1 MEYRITG
8 LDAREFAHLAGLSDA
23 ELARHRAVRYV
34 CDAKPGFPCR
44 VTLEDAEPGDE
55 VLLVNYEHQPADSP
69 YRASHAIYIRTGR
82 RNRFDD
88 VNTIPGALRDRLLSV
103 RAFDVKGFIVDAD
116 VDRRPR
122 SRRRDRSLL
131 HRPARGLPP
140 RPLRPPGVFRRAHR
154 PLLNVAVSMSENGE
168 PGPLAGWIMPPCC
181 STPTSVTARC
191 SPTTRAS
198 TGASS
203 WACRTTRVYCRPVC
217 TARTPHRE
225 NCRYFPSAAAAEAG
239 GFRPCLR
246 CRPELAPG
254 YATVDA
260 NRRLAQ
266 SAAGLIEDGRL
277 TDARL
282 PDVAGALGVT
292 DRHLRRVFQEEF
304 GVSPIEY
311 AQTQRLLLAKRLLTD
326 TDMAVLDVAMA
337 SGFASLRRFN
347 HLFRTRYR
355 LTPAELRR
363 RSPAR
368 APGDRLSFDLAYRP
382 PYDWEAM
389 LAFLEYRAIAGVEAV
404 AKRAYLRSMRL
415 GPHRHGGDAA
425 GESRVGWITVAPSKR
440 RSALRVTV
448 SASLAGV
455 IPQLLAR
462 VKHLFDLACHPD
474 EIATTLGKLAEA
486 HPGLRL
492 PGAVDGFEVA
502 VRAILGQQVTVKAAS
517 TIAARFAAAFGEPID
532 TPHAAITALFPTPAA
547 IAALEPSEIAK
558 HGIIASRARAIVALA
573 QAVDGG
579 RIRLEPSAP
588 VEATVA
594 ALEELPGIGPWT
606 AQYIAMRALAWP
618 DAFPHPDVAVLKA
631 MKRKGA
637 AAARPR
643 RVVASLAR
651 LRRSAPV
658 EIPGEPGNDPL
669 CPLRIPARHHHRHRQ
684 RRQASW
690 SIDFVDAKYARRID
704 RRLDR
709 GSEVFAAARMH
720 PAARR
725 VLRRQAARLRPAAGA
740 ARHFVPGARVE

>member
-1 MEYRITG
+1 MLLDSNQCYRALLTH
-8 LDAREFAHLAGLSDA
+8 DARFD
-23 ELARHRAVRYV
+23 
-34 CDAKPGFPCR
+34 
-44 VTLEDAEPGDE
+44 
-55 VLLVNYEHQPADSP
+55 
-69 YRASHAIYIRTGR
+69 GR
-82 RNRFDD
+82 FF
-88 VNTIPGALRDRLLSV
+88 V
-103 RAFDVKGFIVDAD
+103 
-116 VDRRPR
+116 
-122 SRRRDRSLL
+122 
-131 HRPARGLPP
+131 
-140 RPLRPPGVFRRAHR
+140 GV
-154 PLLNVAVSMSENGE
+154 S
-168 PGPLAGWIMPPCC
+168 
-181 STPTSVTARC
+181 
-191 SPTTRAS
+191 
-198 TGASS
+198 
-203 WACRTTRVYCRPVC
+203 TTRVYCRPVC

-389 LAFLEYRAIAGVEAV
+389 VAFLEYRAIAGVEAV
-404 AKRAYLRSMRL
+404 AKRAYLRSVRI
-415 GPHRHGGDAA
+415 GKA
-425 GESRVGWITVAPSKR
+425 SGWISVAPSTR

-455 IPQLLAR
+455 IPQLLSR

-474 EIATTLGKLAEA
+474 EIAATLGKLAEA
-486 HPGLRL
+486 HPGMRL
-492 PGAVDGFEVA
+492 PGAADGFEVA

-532 TPHAAITALFPTPAA
+532 APHAAITTLFPTPAA
-547 IAALEPSEIAK
+547 IAALEPGEIAR

-573 QAVDGG
+573 KAVGG
-579 RIRLEPSAP
+579 GEIRLEPSAP

-594 ALEELPGIGPWT
+594 ALEELPGVGPWT

-631 MKRKGA
+631 MKSKGTAALA
-637 AAARPR
+637 AAEHWRPWR
-643 RVVASLAR
+643 AYAVLHLWKSLETR
-651 LRRSAPV
+651 
-658 EIPGEPGNDPL
+658 
-669 CPLRIPARHHHRHRQ
+669 
-684 RRQASW
+684 
-690 SIDFVDAKYARRID
+690 K
-704 RRLDR
+704 
-709 GSEVFAAARMH
+709 
-720 PAARR
+720 
-725 VLRRQAARLRPAAGA
+725 
-740 ARHFVPGARVE
+740 